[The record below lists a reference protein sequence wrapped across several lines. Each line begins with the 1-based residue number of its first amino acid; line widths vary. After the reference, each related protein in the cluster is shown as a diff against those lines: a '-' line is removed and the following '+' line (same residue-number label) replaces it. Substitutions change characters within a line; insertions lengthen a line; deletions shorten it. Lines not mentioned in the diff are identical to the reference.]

1 MKRKIINIDEE
12 KCTGCGLCVNACAEG
27 AIKMV
32 DGKAKLVSDIYCDG
46 LGACIGECPYGAI
59 SIEEREAKEFDEKA
73 VKKML
78 AKKGAPADAR
88 LGGAHAGCPGMKAL
102 SFSPAQKE
110 AGNKPVSGNLSLAQ
124 SALAQSELAQ
134 WPIQLHLVPENAPY
148 WDGADILLA
157 ADCSAFSF
165 GAFHSQFLAGKKLI
179 IACPKLDDSDGYVEK
194 LAAIISGNDVKSI
207 TAVRME
213 VPCCGGIANFAR
225 EARRI
230 SGKDIPLKVV
240 VLGIDGSIK
249 SEEEDE

>member
-1 MKRKIINIDEE
+1 
-12 KCTGCGLCVNACAEG
+12 
-27 AIKMV
+27 
-32 DGKAKLVSDIYCDG
+32 
-46 LGACIGECPYGAI
+46 
-59 SIEEREAKEFDEKA
+59 
-73 VKKML
+73 
-78 AKKGAPADAR
+78 
-88 LGGAHAGCPGMKAL
+88 MKAF
-102 SFSPAQKE
+102 SFSPAQKKTE
-110 AGNKPVSGNLSLAQ
+110 NNPVLAQSVLAQ
-124 SALAQSELAQ
+124 SALEQSALEQ
-134 WPIQLHLVPENAPY
+134 WPIQFHLVPENAPY

-165 GAFHSQFLAGKKLI
+165 GAFHPQFLAGKKLI

-249 SEEEDE
+249 SEEEE